1 MRVGS
6 ERLVLLLRGTCWI
19 GAILDAAAAARMF
32 LAERFVAP
40 GVVVGAGFGYAMWT
54 AGSLV
59 LSWSALLVWASRD
72 PVARRTVL
80 LLTAFPALAGLLVA
94 QGVAVQSGFRSSAAA
109 MPMVAIES
117 GLLVL
122 FTIAYMLARQEVVR
136 RGSQGAGRRTR
147 S

>member
-1 MRVGS
+1 
-6 ERLVLLLRGTCWI
+6 
-19 GAILDAAAAARMF
+19 MF

-40 GVVVGAGFGYAMWT
+40 GVEVGTGFGYAMWT

-59 LSWSALLVWASRD
+59 LSWSALLVWASWD
-72 PVARRTVL
+72 PVARRAVL

-94 QGVAVQSGFRSSAAA
+94 QGVAVQSGFRSSVAA

-122 FTIAYMLARQEVVR
+122 FAIAYLLARQEVVR
-136 RGSQGAGRRTR
+136 CGSAGAVRRTR